1 MSIYSIIKSLE
12 DTSSRLEKE
21 DILFKNKDNEEL
33 KQFFY
38 LALEPKANFYI
49 KKIPPYNTTE
59 NSNFIL
65 AMDSLAFLSSR
76 YFTGHAGIE
85 HLKKVFS
92 MCSKEDAQMIERII
106 KKNPKCGVSTSTV
119 NKIWKDLI
127 TDVPYMRASLIKD
140 SYYSKID
147 WSKGVYSQEKMDG
160 SFLCLSVSVYGDV
173 LMQTRNGTPYPNDQF
188 KEIHDL
194 ALYTQVHGSQLHGEL
209 LIKKDG
215 KYLPREKSNGI
226 LNSILQ
232 GDSIP
237 EGHQAVFV
245 VWDIVKNSFAIPK
258 GKYRVPYKDR
268 FDILSEKFQAND
280 APIILVDNS
289 IVYSEAEAM
298 AHYSEK
304 LAAGLEGTVIKTPDM
319 IWEDTTSKKMIKMK
333 LDCSV
338 DLLLVGFNDADD
350 TSKNRHLFGSMRL
363 QTSDGLLEVNAT
375 GFTDKEREEINSM
388 KDDLIGKIVEVTSNN
403 LMKPSKEGGK
413 YSLFLPRFTSIRQD
427 KTEADSLERVIAQFE
442 SAVKP

>member
-1 MSIYSIIKSLE
+1 MSIYTIIKQLE

-21 DILFKNKDNEEL
+21 AILTSNKDNEVL

-38 LALEPKANFYI
+38 LALEPKVNFYI
-49 KKIPPYNTTE
+49 KKIPTYVSVGANTLSVGMNWLTPL
-59 NSNFIL
+59 SNR
-65 AMDSLAFLSSR
+65 SV
-76 YFTGHAGIE
+76 TGYAGIE
-85 HLKKVFS
+85 HLKNVLS
-92 MCSKEDAQMIERII
+92 ACSIEDALLIERII

-147 WSKGVYSQEKMDG
+147 WSKGVYSQQKEDG
-160 SFLCLSVSVYGDV
+160 SFLCLSVDAYGKV

-188 KEIHDL
+188 KAIHDM
-194 ALYTQVHGSQLHGEL
+194 AIQKQVHGSQLHGEL
-209 LIKKDG
+209 LIKKDDA
-215 KYLPREKSNGI
+215 YLPREKSNGI
-226 LNSILQ
+226 LNSVLQ

-237 EGHQAVFV
+237 EGHEAVFV
-245 VWDIVKNSFAIPK
+245 VWDIVQNSFAIPK

-268 FDILSEKFQAND
+268 FDILSEKFD
-280 APIILVDNS
+280 GSLDTIVLVDTR
-289 IVYSEAEAM
+289 IVYSETEAM

-304 LAAGLEGTVIKTPDM
+304 ISSGLEGTVLKTPDM
-319 IWEDTTSKKMIKMK
+319 IWEDTTSKKMIKLK
-333 LDCSV
+333 IDCSV
-338 DLLLVGFNDADD
+338 DLVLVGFNDADD

-375 GFTDKEREEINSM
+375 GFTDKEREEINSK

-413 YSLFLPRFTSIRQD
+413 YSLFLPRYSCFRED